1 MVYLASDHAGF
12 ELKEEIKKYLG
23 ELGVEVEDMGAFEI
37 NPDDDYPDFVRPVAQ
52 KVALRQAQGE
62 SNAYG
67 IVLGGSGQGEA
78 IAANKVQGIR
88 TAVYYGGS
96 LDIVKLSRAHN
107 DANILSLGAR
117 FLTAEQAK
125 EAVRLWIETPFEGG
139 RHERRIRKI
148 ESV

>member
-12 ELKEEIKKYLG
+12 ELKEEIKQYL
-23 ELGVEVEDMGAFEI
+23 LGLGMEVEDMGAFEI